1 MSVPGYLTGLPR
13 ARPAPRVAEV
23 AGAGRDGAVRD
34 GAVRDGAVRDGA
46 VRDGAARAAGRTVA
60 AAGLPLADALTLGG
74 VAAAAALAGW
84 LGSGRLDSAWPGGGW
99 PGGGWPGGGWPGG
112 GWPGGGWLGSGWPGS
127 GWLGGGL
134 LAGYLA
140 AVFLALSASGLHRL
154 RISLRVADQA
164 GRIAAAALLPG
175 IMLLPAV
182 PAGPVFRLVL
192 GTAVALIAVRA
203 AGSAAL
209 RAARRRGP
217 LTEPALLAGAG
228 PDGRELARLLGEHP
242 ELGLRV
248 RGFVADTVPPGS
260 IVEGPGSQGR
270 PPAAR
275 GGWALRVLGGTAD
288 LAAVVAREGISRVIV
303 TAADTG
309 PDPVRGARE
318 LGADV
323 CVLPRLAELGRRCP
337 AAAWTRSGACR

>member
-1 MSVPGYLTGLPR
+1 MGRGRPGR
-13 ARPAPRVAEV
+13 R
-23 AGAGRDGAVRD
+23 GAGRVARVPARRGPPGARWPRP
-34 GAVRDGAVRDGA
+34 GCRWPTR
-46 VRDGAARAAGRTVA
+46 
-60 AAGLPLADALTLGG
+60 LTLGG

-84 LGSGRLDSAWPGGGW
+84 LGRGRLDSGW
-99 PGGGWPGGGWPGG
+99 L
-112 GWPGGGWLGSGWPGS
+112 GGWLGS
-127 GWLGGGL
+127 WLGGGL

-140 AVFLALSASGLHRL
+140 VVFLALSASGLHRL

-192 GTAVALIAVRA
+192 GTAAALIAVRA

-209 RAARRRGP
+209 RAARRRGL
-217 LTEPALLAGAG
+217 LTEPAVLAGTG
-228 PDGRELARLLGEHP
+228 PDGRQLARLLGEHP

-248 RGFVADTVPPGS
+248 RGFVADTARPGS
-260 IVEGPGSQGR
+260 IVDGSGSGPRPRAAVAGR
-270 PPAAR
+270 P
-275 GGWALRVLGGTAD
+275 LRVLGGTAD

-309 PDPVRGARE
+309 PDAVRG
-318 LGADV
+318 G
-323 CVLPRLAELGRRCP
+323 P
-337 AAAWTRSGACR
+337 